1 MDGAQLSMTSAPHHT
16 VVKAA
21 SESVFSGTILPQHLR
36 QELHTQTMMHL
47 QTKEQRLM
55 SVRMWMHFLHLR
67 GSPAEDALLETYPC
81 FRMMIQATGQKALEQ
96 TFAAIAWG
104 TGRWCQQ
111 CETALS
117 LLGKC
122 GLAPLITDMWSALLA
137 VSGEAWSNGSTE
149 QWSACSQQEPIV
161 CGPNC
166 PFAQC

>member
-1 MDGAQLSMTSAPHHT
+1 MLSPQL
-16 VVKAA
+16 
-21 SESVFSGTILPQHLR
+21 Q
-36 QELHTQTMMHL
+36 QELHTQTMTHL

-67 GSPAEDALLETYPC
+67 GTPAEDALTEAYPC
-81 FRMMIQATGQKALEQ
+81 FRMMIQVAGQKVSEHVPTA
-96 TFAAIAWG
+96 FACG

-122 GLAPLITDMWSALLA
+122 GLVPLMTDMWSALLA
-137 VSGEAWSNGSTE
+137 ACGDAWCTGSTE
-149 QWSACSQQEPIV
+149 EWSMSPSEEPHA

-166 PFAQC
+166 SYSHP